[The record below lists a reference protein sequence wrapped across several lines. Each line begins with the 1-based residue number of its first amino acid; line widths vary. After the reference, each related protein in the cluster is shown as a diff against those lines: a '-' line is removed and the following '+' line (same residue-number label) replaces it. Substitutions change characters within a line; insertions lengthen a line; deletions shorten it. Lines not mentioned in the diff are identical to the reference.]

1 MYIFG
6 DPSGAFRKDSDAD
19 TSFQILKSEGLFARP
34 APTNNI
40 VPRLESV
47 REPLK
52 RLVDGKPAFNLDK
65 SCNVLRKGFNGGYK
79 YKEVSYSGEK
89 RLALEPDKNQY
100 SHPHDALQYMMMG
113 GGEYKVVRGQ
123 NKGTLRTYT
132 MKNNWSVF

>member
-1 MYIFG
+1 M
-6 DPSGAFRKDSDAD
+6 AFFFSINLIKN
-19 TSFQILKSEGLFARP
+19 T

-79 YKEVSYSGEK
+79 YKTVTYSGETK
-89 RLALEPDKNQY
+89 LALEPDKNQY

-113 GGEYKVVRGQ
+113 GGEYKIVRGQ
-123 NKGTLRTYT
+123 NTKPMKTYF
-132 MKNNWSVF
+132 MKNNWKVF